1 MSENSSPTPMQRRG
15 VVNSRP
21 AYGFHPRFA
30 RNSVRQ
36 VGFDQDEITEY
47 DDREAIGRLPPQ
59 FQASAHVAA
68 PSNYRSPS
76 FDRYSCGTQSGKDGP
91 ASPALPGFYAC
102 MQYLGLHFASQ
113 ASSWSQRCS
122 PPTSVFRIC
131 RPRDIDCRTLPDT
144 QAMTHC
150 RRTEE
155 PTRATFTGS
164 VCGQCPSYVSPVVL

>member
-21 AYGFHPRFA
+21 AYGFNPRFA
-30 RNSVRQ
+30 RNSVLQ
-36 VGFDQDEITEY
+36 AGIDQNEIMEY

-76 FDRYSCGTQSGKDGP
+76 FDRRSCGTQSGKDGP
-91 ASPALPGFYAC
+91 TSLALSGFYVHI
-102 MQYLGLHFASQ
+102 QYPDLHFASQ
-113 ASSWSQRCS
+113 ASSWLQRCN
-122 PPTSVFRIC
+122 PPASIFRIR
-131 RPRDIDCRTLPDT
+131 RPRDIDCRTLLDT
-144 QAMTHC
+144 QVMTHC

-155 PTRATFTGS
+155 RTRATFTGS
-164 VCGQCPSYVSPVVL
+164 VYGQFLSYVSLKVS